1 MADTPAVNGRK
12 RNTDSRSSKT
22 ESSATAVDSKST
34 NKPAPLPWKLK
45 ICYGLGHVW
54 NDLCASLWFTYLLL
68 FMKFAL
74 GFDEN
79 SAGVLMLIGQVAD
92 AIATPLAGLQVDK
105 KYSTFTCWKYGH
117 RKTWHLIGRCLCNQ
131 LV

>member
-1 MADTPAVNGRK
+1 MSDTAAANGRK
-12 RNTDSRSSKT
+12 RNTESNSTAKDSST
-22 ESSATAVDSKST
+22 SAGDNKAKE
-34 NKPAPLPWKLK
+34 NKPPPLSWKLK

-117 RKTWHLIGRCLCNQ
+117 RKTWHLIGKL
-131 LV
+131 